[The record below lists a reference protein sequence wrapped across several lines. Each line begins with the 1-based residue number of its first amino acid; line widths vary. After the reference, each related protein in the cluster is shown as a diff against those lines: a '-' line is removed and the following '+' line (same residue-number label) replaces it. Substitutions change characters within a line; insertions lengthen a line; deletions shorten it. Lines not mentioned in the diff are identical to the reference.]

1 MPNRILR
8 DWTDS
13 FTMDDLDV
21 HAERFFVRLIM
32 KVDDF
37 GRFSADK
44 RLLKSQLF
52 PLKSDIRDTDIARF
66 LTACEKAGLITIYT
80 VASKCYLQI
89 ENFKQTLRQKTTK
102 YPSPDECIA
111 NDMQVLSN
119 SVSIASLKRNET
131 ETRNEEETETE
142 NTPII
147 PKGEEREKTNIDNKT
162 SNNQQY
168 EELSKKVA
176 TKKVFIPPTAEN
188 VQEYCDERKN
198 GINGDEFVN
207 FYQSKGWMVGK
218 NKMKDWQAAI
228 RTWEQSRKNN
238 GKSNNQNSNNGFSYQ
253 NGNTATCFKASGKKS
268 ASSILAERARREAAR
283 NCNGGDFT
291 TEAEVVIT

>member
-13 FTMDDLDV
+13 FIVDELDV

-52 PLKSDIRDTDIARF
+52 PLKSDIRDTDISRC

-111 NDMQVLSN
+111 DATHMISKCE
-119 SVSIASLKRNET
+119 SIDSLKRNET
-131 ETRNEEETETE
+131 ETRNETEEEGEKKEAPIQNFESIE
-142 NTPII
+142 NLFPEEKKDESSEQVKTGSEEKEKSSAKKEKANPPDLDSFLNVAREIYQNELKVDFTPYSFAVTAKYNSWIEAGW
-147 PKGEEREKTNIDNKT
+147 KDGH
-162 SNNQQY
+162 
-168 EELSKKVA
+168 KKP
-176 TKKVFIPPTAEN
+176 IE
-188 VQEYCDERKN
+188 
-198 GINGDEFVN
+198 
-207 FYQSKGWMVGK
+207 GWK
-218 NKMKDWQAAI
+218 NKLRNVIPYLKPF
-228 RTWEQSRKNN
+228 
-238 GKSNNQNSNNGFSYQ
+238 NQNSQ
-253 NGNTATCFKASGKKS
+253 NG
-268 ASSILAERARREAAR
+268 SSQARRR
-283 NCNGGDFT
+283 
-291 TEAEVVIT
+291 

>member
-1 MPNRILR
+1 MSDVVTWQKILRKYNEDMPNRILR

-13 FTMDDLDV
+13 FIVDELDV

-52 PLKSDIRDTDIARF
+52 PLKSDIRDTDIARC

-111 NDMQVLSN
+111 DATHMISRCE
-119 SVSIASLKRNET
+119 SIASLKRNET
-131 ETRNEEETETE
+131 ETRNETEEEGEGEKKAPTPDFTKME
-142 NTPII
+142 NLFPGYREDTASEQVITGSEKKEKSSAKKEKSNPPDLESFLNAAKEIYQNELKVDFSPYSFAVAAKYNSWIDAGWKDGHKKPI
-147 PKGEEREKTNIDNKT
+147 E
-162 SNNQQY
+162 
-168 EELSKKVA
+168 
-176 TKKVFIPPTAEN
+176 
-188 VQEYCDERKN
+188 
-198 GINGDEFVN
+198 
-207 FYQSKGWMVGK
+207 GWK
-218 NKMKDWQAAI
+218 NKLRNVIPYLKPF
-228 RTWEQSRKNN
+228 NH
-238 GKSNNQNSNNGFSYQ
+238 NSQ
-253 NGNTATCFKASGKKS
+253 NG
-268 ASSILAERARREAAR
+268 SSQARRR
-283 NCNGGDFT
+283 
-291 TEAEVVIT
+291 

>member
-13 FTMDDLDV
+13 FIVDELDV

-52 PLKSDIRDTDIARF
+52 PLKSDIRDTDIARC

-111 NDMQVLSN
+111 DATHMISN
-119 SVSIASLKRNET
+119 SESIASLKRNET
-131 ETRNEEETETE
+131 ETRKETEEEGEK
-142 NTPII
+142 NI
-147 PKGEEREKTNIDNKT
+147 PPLNFKKITIE
-162 SNNQQY
+162 QFH
-168 EELSKKVA
+168 EELKPYV
-176 TKKVFIPPTAEN
+176 
-188 VQEYCDERKN
+188 
-198 GINGDEFVN
+198 DEFTKPTVSAFFN
-207 FYQSKGWMVGK
+207 YWSEKDAKGKMKFQKQDTWETKRRLITWK
-218 NKMKDWQAAI
+218 NKEGQWN
-228 RTWEQSRKNN
+228 R
-238 GKSNNQNSNNGFSYQ
+238 
-253 NGNTATCFKASGKKS
+253 
-268 ASSILAERARREAAR
+268 
-283 NCNGGDFT
+283 
-291 TEAEVVIT
+291 

>member
-13 FTMDDLDV
+13 FIVDELDV

-52 PLKSDIRDTDIARF
+52 PLKSDIRDTDIARC

-102 YPSPDECIA
+102 YPAPDECIA
-111 NDMQVLSN
+111 DATHMISN
-119 SVSIASLKRNET
+119 SESIASLKRNET
-131 ETRNEEETETE
+131 ETRNETGEKRIYRAFAHLSISFEEFEKLKSSDYQEDEINSILDDIE
-142 NTPII
+142 NYKANKKYSSLYLTAL
-147 PKGEEREKTNIDNKT
+147 KWLKKNREKTADSSKPK
-162 SNNQQY
+162 
-168 EELSKKVA
+168 LSM
-176 TKKVFIPPTAEN
+176 F
-188 VQEYCDERKN
+188 
-198 GINGDEFVN
+198 
-207 FYQSKGWMVGK
+207 
-218 NKMKDWQAAI
+218 
-228 RTWEQSRKNN
+228 
-238 GKSNNQNSNNGFSYQ
+238 
-253 NGNTATCFKASGKKS
+253 
-268 ASSILAERARREAAR
+268 
-283 NCNGGDFT
+283 
-291 TEAEVVIT
+291 